1 LSKLNIVTDFVYGKA
16 IYKLPISYKKK
27 LSKICNIFNINQK
40 KLPKKD
46 IDIYWGTRIKDSDLI
61 KFPNLKWIHF
71 GSVGTDKLSYNLL
84 KNKKVKITNSKKINS
99 WSVANLI
106 LLFFLDIN
114 KRLFFLKRFSNRKNY
129 EDIFTKITTD
139 ENEKVLIL
147 GYGNVAKITE
157 KLLKNF
163 TKYID
168 IYSSRSKHLKK
179 KNLISFKSCK
189 KKLKQYSVVINLLP
203 NNQNNNEFINF
214 KFLKRLKQNTNLI
227 LIGRIETININDL
240 FSFAFKNKNS
250 CIYLDGSIRPKL
262 NRKFKKLNN
271 VFITP
276 HIGGYYYNYWTDQY
290 KIFSEN
296 LKKFINRS
304 RLKNLVKISKLNFK

>member
-1 LSKLNIVTDFVYGKA
+1 MNIVTDFIYGKA
-16 IYKLPISYKKK
+16 IYKLPTSYKKK
-27 LSKICNIFNINQK
+27 LSKICKIFNINQK

-71 GSVGTDKLSYNLL
+71 GSVGTDKLSYRLL
-84 KNKKVKITNSKKINS
+84 KNKKLKITNSKKINS
-99 WSVANLI
+99 SSVANLI

-114 KRLFFLKRFSNRKNY
+114 KKVFFLKKFSNRKNY

-139 ENEKVLIL
+139 ENKRVLIL
-147 GYGNVAKITE
+147 GYGNIAKKTE

-168 IYSSRSKHLKK
+168 IYSSRSKTLRK
-179 KNLISFKSCK
+179 KNLISLKSCK
-189 KKLKQYSVVINLLP
+189 KKLNQYSVVINLLP
-203 NNQNNNEFINF
+203 NNQNNYEFINF
-214 KFLKRLKQNTNLI
+214 EFLKRLKQNINLI
-227 LIGRIETININDL
+227 LIGRLETININDL
-240 FSFAFKNKNS
+240 FSFALKNKSS
-250 CIYLDGSIRPKL
+250 CIYLDGNIKPKL

-271 VFITP
+271 IFITP

-290 KIFSEN
+290 QIFSEN
-296 LKKFINRS
+296 LKRFINRS
-304 RLKNLVKISKLNFK
+304 RLKNLVKINKLNFK